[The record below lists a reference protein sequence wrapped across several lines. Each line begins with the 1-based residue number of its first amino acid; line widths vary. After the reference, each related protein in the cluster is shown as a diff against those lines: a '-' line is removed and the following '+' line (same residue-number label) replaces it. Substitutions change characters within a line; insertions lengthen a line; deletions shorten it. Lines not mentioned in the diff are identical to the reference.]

1 MENSWKNLK
10 IMNHPK
16 NKQELTKEIQKIKE
30 ITKGLEDLYHERGNQ
45 EAYNMSH
52 LLALMTNLFEEV
64 DQRLKALEKNHE
76 KK

>member
-10 IMNHPK
+10 IMNHP
-16 NKQELTKEIQKIKE
+16 NKQELTKKIQKIKE
-30 ITKGLEDLYHERGNQ
+30 ITKSLEDLYHERGNQ
-45 EAYNMSH
+45 EAYNVSH
-52 LLALMTNLFEEV
+52 LLALMTSLFEEV